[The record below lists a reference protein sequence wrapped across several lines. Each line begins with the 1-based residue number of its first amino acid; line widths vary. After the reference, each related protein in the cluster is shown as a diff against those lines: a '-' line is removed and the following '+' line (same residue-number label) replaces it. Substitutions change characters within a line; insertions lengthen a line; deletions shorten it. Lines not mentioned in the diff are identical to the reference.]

1 MGILAIVGLVIGALA
16 VVALG
21 VIAWGLAIGSKS

>member
-1 MGILAIVGLVIGALA
+1 MIVLLADLVVLLGGALA

-21 VIAWGLAIGSKS
+21 VMYLLRHE